1 MSDNK
6 DIETEAPLASRSE
19 ELAETPQAAP
29 TTPKKLPWTTR
40 HRNDIIGVTIGAA
53 LIAAVAAF
61 MASVEGHVDETMDAA
76 NMESAYTAVA
86 LQQVPVNGYR
96 GSPEW
101 RGYYKVGLERFL
113 GQHDFSDLCTPNG
126 FLKDSF
132 VYGVLP
138 CIAVGDKRAVR
149 AFDDTIS
156 YFKEDSW
163 RRMTHPL
170 DIMDQDIHSDGYLD
184 IDAFSKAVEDRAS
197 KQVADAA
204 AAAKAA
210 DDAVAQNTR
219 IFKEALQ
226 LVVPLDPDHVTR
238 LPDAK

>member
-6 DIETEAPLASRSE
+6 DIGTEAPLATSTVE
-19 ELAETPQAAP
+19 TAEPPQAAP
-29 TTPKKLPWTTR
+29 TTPKQLPWTTR
-40 HRNDIIGVTIGAA
+40 HRTDIIGVTVGVV

-61 MASVEGHVDETMDAA
+61 MASVEGHVDETMKAA
-76 NMESAYTAVA
+76 NMESAYTAVT
-86 LQQVPVNGYR
+86 LQQVAVNGHR
-96 GSPEW
+96 GTEEW
-101 RGYYKVGLERFL
+101 RGFYKLGLERFL

-126 FLKDSF
+126 FLKDSY
-132 VYGVLP
+132 VAGALP

-149 AFDDTIS
+149 AWNDSVSF
-156 YFKEDSW
+156 FKEDSW
-163 RRMTHPL
+163 RRMAHPL
-170 DIMDQDIHSDGYLD
+170 DVMEQDVHADDYLD
-184 IDAFSKAVEDRAS
+184 IDTFSKAVEDRAS
-197 KQVADAA
+197 KQVADAT

-226 LVVPLDPDHVTR
+226 LVVPLDPGHVTR